1 MCLIQAGIQWSQ
13 TSSGNRTRIP
23 SPQQW
28 CELPSLKP
36 TGYLS
41 IDTCPWIPVHIYGW
55 MSSPLRQSLDII
67 CSCSSRWFSV
77 RKLDMAYLWG
87 LFALGWSDG
96 LVMLGR
102 RGVGRTGAPPAIIQ
116 DFCRDPPKKA
126 FNVALEET
134 TSRSVM
140 AELPSLSGGR
150 RMS

>member
-1 MCLIQAGIQWSQ
+1 
-13 TSSGNRTRIP
+13 
-23 SPQQW
+23 
-28 CELPSLKP
+28 
-36 TGYLS
+36 
-41 IDTCPWIPVHIYGW
+41 
-55 MSSPLRQSLDII
+55 
-67 CSCSSRWFSV
+67 
-77 RKLDMAYLWG
+77 
-87 LFALGWSDG
+87 
-96 LVMLGR
+96 MLGR